1 MGKKMLSVVT
11 VLIASMFALTAC
23 SGGNL
28 DGREAEGLD
37 VTSTASPVVPPDVVE
52 VEPPEELV
60 FTKSVVVC
68 FTSTKEIIPWK
79 TFETMITLI
88 DGAGVNGR
96 NPRTAPFCSTEDDT
110 DLGNLQAIINYQ
122 DKSDSPRI
130 VVEVVNPVFGKP
142 TVSFRG
148 IDTIYYAASDS
159 FNERETINM
168 DARGHHISITR
179 HDDTKTKN
187 FTINTFS

>member
-79 TFETMITLI
+79 YQTLITLI
-88 DGAGVNGR
+88 EMGVAGNS
-96 NPRTAPFCSTEDDT
+96 RTLPFCSTEDDT
-110 DLGNLQAIINYQ
+110 DLGNLMAIIDYQ

-148 IDTIYYAASDS
+148 PYASYYDASDS

-187 FTINTFS
+187 FTINTFN